1 MDMLVRMSLRYLRT
15 RGGPSAHMATGAL
28 TTLPG
33 RTGQVGLQSAQ
44 RERNAA
50 LVRVPR
56 RMRSLL
62 RGRDVVLVDDIVTTG
77 STLLASAGALAAAD
91 ARVVGIV
98 VLGVTKRLDSD

>member
-1 MDMLVRMSLRYLRT
+1 M
-15 RGGPSAHMATGAL
+15 TGAL
-28 TTLPG
+28 ATLPG
-33 RTGQVGLQSAQ
+33 RTGQVGLQAAQ

-50 LVRVPR
+50 LVRVRR
-56 RMRSLL
+56 RMRGLL

-77 STLLASAGALAAAD
+77 STLLAATRALAAAD